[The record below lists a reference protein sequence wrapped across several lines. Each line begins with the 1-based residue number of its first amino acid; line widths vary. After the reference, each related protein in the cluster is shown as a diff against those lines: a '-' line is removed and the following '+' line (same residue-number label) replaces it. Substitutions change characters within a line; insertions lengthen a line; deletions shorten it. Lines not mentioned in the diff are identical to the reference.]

1 MQPSEAFTTY
11 CRAFIAR
18 DAAAIANLFT
28 EDGEFFIP
36 LADRRIKGKKNIETE
51 MHRSATGQ
59 SDVEVDV
66 RRCVDQGNLGYV
78 EATYR
83 GIVVGTGGKLDGSP
97 HRLDFRF
104 LARIVMRD
112 DKIERLEEFL
122 DTRPLFPEERQK
134 MFTIN
139 RLTPYF
145 QKTVEEGCL
154 EWMVYN
160 NMHFPIV
167 YDHLPYQAY
176 HALLHGVT
184 LWDVGL
190 ERQTQIK
197 GPDAKGFVDYLC
209 CRDMSTMNV
218 GDCRYTILTDERGL
232 IMSDPVTLFVDS
244 DTIWLSH
251 GNVDLT
257 LWARGLAVNSRW
269 RVEVSEPDVAPVQVQ
284 GPLSVPLMDE
294 ICSDRPSTLRNY
306 KCMKTSID
314 GMAVVVSRTGWS
326 SGEGFEIYPLSSE
339 YCLPIW
345 EKLKQH
351 GEKYDLMV
359 TAPNLHRAVERGVT
373 DINYYNNSG
382 MNALE
387 DLGAKFVH
395 LDGKED
401 FIGRDALRKIR
412 DEGVARRSVGLI
424 FEAEVPRLEWFWDLS
439 DDNCKS
445 GQVRWAVHSFALN
458 KSIGIAVVDRAV
470 KVGDVVTVIHPGG
483 TVRAHVTDVPFVGKN

>member
-1 MQPSEAFTTY
+1 MKPSEAFTAY
-11 CRAFIAR
+11 CQAFIAR
-18 DAAAIANLFT
+18 DAATIANLFT
-28 EDGEFFIP
+28 EDGEFYVP
-36 LADRRIKGKKNIETE
+36 LADGRVKGKKNIEVE
-51 MHRSATGQ
+51 MHRSAMGQ
-59 SDVEVDV
+59 RDVEVDV
-66 RRCVDQGNLGYV
+66 RRSIDHGSVGYV

-83 GIVVGTGGKLDGSP
+83 GIVVGTGGKVDGSP

-112 DKIERLEEFL
+112 GKIETLQEFL

-190 ERQTQIK
+190 ERQTQVK
-197 GPDAKGFVDYLC
+197 GPDAKRFVDYLC
-209 CRDMSTMNV
+209 CRDMSTMKV
-218 GDCRYTILTDERGL
+218 GDCRYTILTDEQGL
-232 IMSDPVTLFVDS
+232 VMSDPVALFVDS

-257 LWARGLAVNSRW
+257 LWARGLAVNSPW

-294 ICSDRPSTLRNY
+294 ICSDKPSALKNY

-326 SGEGFEIYPLSSE
+326 SGEGFEIYPLRSD

-345 EKLKQH
+345 GKLKRH

-359 TAPNLHRAVERGVT
+359 TAPNVNRAIERGVT

-387 DLGAKFVH
+387 DLGAKFVN

-401 FIGRDALRKIR
+401 FIGKGALRKIR
-412 DEGVARRSVGLI
+412 DQGVARQSVGLV
-424 FEAEVPRLEWFWDLS
+424 FEADVPRLEWFWDLS
-439 DDNCKS
+439 DDHGKP
-445 GQVRWAVHSFALN
+445 GQVRWAVHSFALD
-458 KSIGIAVVDRAV
+458 KSIGIAVVDKAV
-470 KVGDVVTVIHPGG
+470 KNGDAVRVTHPGG
-483 TVRAHVTDVPFVGKN
+483 TVRARVTDVPFVGKN

>member
-1 MQPSEAFTTY
+1 MKPSEAFTSY
-11 CRAFIAR
+11 CQAFIAR
-18 DAAAIANLFT
+18 DAATIANLFT
-28 EDGEFFIP
+28 EDGDFYVA
-36 LADRRIKGKKNIETE
+36 LADGRIKGKKNIEVE
-51 MHRSATGQ
+51 MHRSAMGQ
-59 SDVEVDV
+59 CDVEVDV
-66 RRCVDQGNLGYV
+66 RRAIDQGNIGYV

-83 GIVVGTGGKLDGSP
+83 GVVVGTGGKLDGSP

-112 DKIERLEEFL
+112 GKIETLEEFL
-122 DTRPLFPEERQK
+122 DTRPLFPDERQK

-197 GPDAKGFVDYLC
+197 GPDAKRFVDYLC
-209 CRDMSTMNV
+209 CRDMSTIKV
-218 GDCRYTILTDERGL
+218 GDCRYTILTDEQGL
-232 IMSDPVTLFVDS
+232 VMSDPVTLFVDS

-257 LWARGLAVNSRW
+257 LWARGLAVNSPW
-269 RVEVSEPDVAPVQVQ
+269 QVQVSEPDVAPVQVQ

-294 ICSDRPSTLRNY
+294 ICADKPSALKNY

-339 YCLPIW
+339 NCVPIW
-345 EKLKQH
+345 NKLKRQ
-351 GEKYDLMV
+351 GKKFDLMV
-359 TAPNLHRAVERGVT
+359 TAPNLNRAIERGVT

-387 DLGAKFVH
+387 DLAAKFVN

-401 FIGRDALRKIR
+401 FIGKDALRKIR
-412 DEGVARRSVGLI
+412 DQGVARHSVGLL
-424 FEAEVPRLEWFWDLS
+424 FEAEVPRLEWFWNLS
-439 DDNCKS
+439 DDNGKP
-445 GQVRWAVHSFALN
+445 GQVRWAVHSFALD
-458 KSIGIAVVDRAV
+458 KSIGIAVVDKAV
-470 KVGDVVTVIHPGG
+470 KNGDGVTVTHPRG
-483 TVRAHVTDVPFVGKN
+483 TVRARVTDVPFVGKS